1 MCGMLH
7 RVASSLCYS
16 LFHGNFET
24 VASYA
29 VLDVL
34 QGNFKAYSLSTGAT
48 ETRSSRPFHL
58 LYDRCETTRNVCV
71 NSIVFTFLFLFFFS
85 FFLFYRPEWS
95 GCGRWWWEVA
105 ELIERDAQRERQRD
119 LGLLICFG
127 YATSCEY
134 AALLRRYTS
143 P

>member
-7 RVASSLCYS
+7 RVASSLCYR

-71 NSIVFTFLFLFFFS
+71 NSIVFTFLFFFLFS
-85 FFLFYRPEWS
+85 FFLFFFFIVRS
-95 GCGRWWWEVA
+95 GVGVEGGGGKWRSSLRETHK
-105 ELIERDAQRERQRD
+105 ERDREIW
-119 LGLLICFG
+119 G
-127 YATSCEY
+127 S
-134 AALLRRYTS
+134 
-143 P
+143 